1 VRPFA
6 SRPSPPGGVVLDPF
20 AGSGTTGEAARLEGF
35 NCLLMEAEPDY
46 AAFLKAR
53 FRRDDPPGLAGDIF
67 G

>member
-1 VRPFA
+1 MSGQSLDRRVA
-6 SRPSPPGGVVLDPF
+6 LESSR
-20 AGSGTTGEAARLEGF
+20 ACGF